1 MGTGAKKKG
10 AYPQQR
16 TEKIMSD
23 GTADRNGGEGLA
35 FWVVGGILLLVM
47 PALNIFPPEDS
58 WLHLSDFSL
67 NRFGKFLAFA
77 ILALGL
83 DLIWGYTGILS
94 LGQGVFFGLGAYCMG
109 MHMMLTIG
117 KESVYG
123 SDLPDFMVWNQVK
136 ELPLFWKPFFSF
148 PAAVIGAIL
157 VPMLFALVFGFFAFR
172 SRIKGVYFAIITQA
186 LALAAWLVF
195 NRNDTNL
202 GGTNGLTDFKQ
213 VIGYRLSDPGTQ
225 RVLYVLT
232 VLCLGGA
239 YFLCRWI
246 IRSRAGRVLV
256 AVRDSE
262 KRVVFSGYTPANYK
276 LFVFVVSAGLAGL
289 AGLLYAP
296 QVGIIT
302 PAQIGV
308 LPSLEMVIWVAV
320 GGRGSLVGAVL
331 GAVSV
336 NYGRSVL
343 TNYFPEL
350 WPFILGGLFVLVVL
364 LFPDGLIGM
373 MRKGKSLLSQRKAA
387 EGKPT
392 VSDEKTA
399 VSEGKR

>member
-1 MGTGAKKKG
+1 
-10 AYPQQR
+10 
-16 TEKIMSD
+16 MSD
-23 GTADRNGGEGLA
+23 GTTDTNRSGGLGFA
-35 FWVVGGILLLVM
+35 VVGAILLVVM
-47 PALNIFPPEDS
+47 PLLNLLPPEDS
-58 WLHLSDFSL
+58 WFHLSDFSL

-136 ELPLFWKPFFSF
+136 ELPFFWKPFHSF
-148 PAAVIGAIL
+148 PAAVIGALL
-157 VPMLFALVFGFFAFR
+157 VPMAFALVFGFFAFR

-213 VIGYRLSDPGTQ
+213 VLGYRLSDPSTQ
-225 RVLYVLT
+225 RALYVIT
-232 VLCLGGA
+232 VLCLGAA
-239 YFLCRWI
+239 YLLCRWI

-262 KRVVFSGYTPANYK
+262 KRVVFSGYTPSSYK

-320 GGRGSLVGAVL
+320 GGRGSLAGAVL

-364 LFPDGLIGM
+364 LFPDGMVGM
-373 MRKGKSLLSQRKAA
+373 IRKGKSLLTQRKAA
-387 EGKPT
+387 EEKP
-392 VSDEKTA
+392 A
-399 VSEGKR
+399 VPDRKVAVPEGKR

>member
-1 MGTGAKKKG
+1 
-10 AYPQQR
+10 
-16 TEKIMSD
+16 MSD
-23 GTADRNGGEGLA
+23 GTTATNRGEGVA

-47 PALNIFPPEDS
+47 PALNVFPPEDS

-109 MHMMLTIG
+109 MHLMLTIG

-136 ELPLFWKPFFSF
+136 ELPLFWKPFYSF
-148 PAAVIGAIL
+148 PVAVIGAIL

-239 YFLCRWI
+239 YFICRLI
-246 IRSRAGRVLV
+246 IRSRAGRVLI

-364 LFPDGLIGM
+364 LFPDGLVGII
-373 MRKGKSLLSQRKAA
+373 RKGKNLLGQRKAA
-387 EGKPT
+387 ERKPT

-399 VSEGKR
+399 VSEGKH

>member
-1 MGTGAKKKG
+1 
-10 AYPQQR
+10 
-16 TEKIMSD
+16 MSD
-23 GTADRNGGEGLA
+23 GTTDTNRSGGLGFA
-35 FWVVGGILLLVM
+35 VVGAILLVVM
-47 PALNIFPPEDS
+47 PLLNLLPPEDS
-58 WLHLSDFSL
+58 WFHLSDFSL

-136 ELPLFWKPFFSF
+136 ELPFFWKPFYSF
-148 PAAVIGAIL
+148 PAAVIGALL
-157 VPMLFALVFGFFAFR
+157 VPMAFALVFGFFAFR

-225 RVLYVLT
+225 RALYVIT
-232 VLCLGGA
+232 VLCLGA
-239 YFLCRWI
+239 TYLLCRWI

-262 KRVVFSGYTPANYK
+262 KRVVFSGYTPPSYK

-320 GGRGSLVGAVL
+320 GGRGSLAGAVL

-364 LFPDGLIGM
+364 LFPDGMVGM
-373 MRKGKSLLSQRKAA
+373 IRKGKSLLTQRKVA
-387 EGKPT
+387 EEKP
-392 VSDEKTA
+392 A
-399 VSEGKR
+399 VPDRKVAVPEGKR

>member
-1 MGTGAKKKG
+1 
-10 AYPQQR
+10 
-16 TEKIMSD
+16 MSD
-23 GTADRNGGEGLA
+23 GAADTNRGGGLA
-35 FWVVGGILLLVM
+35 FWVVGFILLVAM
-47 PALNIFPPEDS
+47 PLLNILPPEDS
-58 WLHLSDFSL
+58 LLHLSDFSL

-136 ELPLFWKPFFSF
+136 ELPLFWKPFYSF
-148 PAAVIGAIL
+148 PVAVIGAML
-157 VPMLFALVFGFFAFR
+157 VPMVFALVFGFFAFR

-213 VIGYRLSDPGTQ
+213 LIGYRLSEPDTQ
-225 RVLYVLT
+225 RALYIVT
-232 VLCLGGA
+232 VLCLGMA
-239 YFLCRWI
+239 YLLCRWI

-262 KRVVFSGYTPANYK
+262 QRVTFSGYTPANYK
-276 LFVFVVSAGLAGL
+276 LFVFVVAAALAGL
-289 AGLLYAP
+289 AGMLYAP

-320 GGRGSLVGAVL
+320 GGRASLAGAVL

-336 NYGRSVL
+336 NYGRSIL

-350 WPFILGGLFVLVVL
+350 WPFILGGLFVVVVL
-364 LFPDGLIGM
+364 LFPDGLIGI
-373 MRKGKSLLSQRKAA
+373 MRKMKEQMRTGKAA
-387 EGKPT
+387 APSK
-392 VSDEKTA
+392 EK
-399 VSEGKR
+399 R